1 MSANL
6 IIAICYYVIL
16 LVQFMK
22 MWSERKPRE
31 NTVFTVTI
39 PESVMEND
47 EIKKVQ
53 KSYGNQLI
61 VCCLILAAAPAV
73 VYLSDWVSIKL
84 LLWMVLILLAA
95 TVTYIPY
102 ILANGKVKKLKEQN
116 RYMDLGPE
124 VKEIDAVWKH
134 GIFYNNPEDDRL
146 TAEKRIGIGTCINH
160 AKLMGKF
167 LTVLG
172 VVALI
177 FVFGFGVYSLKLQ
190 STPLSLKYEDGI
202 LKAGQVGTKYT
213 VEADVIQT
221 AMLLD
226 EMPEATKVVGT
237 GMDNIFRGVY
247 NVSGWGNC
255 NVNLNPQNH
264 AFILIQAEDGR
275 YIFSA
280 DTDEETEQIFEELKN
295 DI

>member
-1 MSANL
+1 MSTNL

-73 VYLSDWVSIKL
+73 VYFSDWVSIKL
-84 LLWMVLILLAA
+84 LLWMALILLAA

-102 ILANGKVKKLKEQN
+102 ILANKKVKTIKEQN
-116 RYMDLGPE
+116 RYMDLEPE

-160 AKLMGKF
+160 AKPMGKF

>member
-22 MWSERKPRE
+22 MWSERKPKE

-84 LLWMVLILLAA
+84 LLWMALILLAA

-102 ILANGKVKKLKEQN
+102 ILANKKVKTIKEQN
-116 RYMDLGPE
+116 RYMDLEPE

-160 AKLMGKF
+160 AKPMG
-167 LTVLG
+167 
-172 VVALI
+172 
-177 FVFGFGVYSLKLQ
+177 
-190 STPLSLKYEDGI
+190 
-202 LKAGQVGTKYT
+202 
-213 VEADVIQT
+213 
-221 AMLLD
+221 
-226 EMPEATKVVGT
+226 
-237 GMDNIFRGVY
+237 
-247 NVSGWGNC
+247 
-255 NVNLNPQNH
+255 
-264 AFILIQAEDGR
+264 
-275 YIFSA
+275 
-280 DTDEETEQIFEELKN
+280 
-295 DI
+295 

>member
-1 MSANL
+1 MA
-6 IIAICYYVIL
+6 
-16 LVQFMK
+16 
-22 MWSERKPRE
+22 
-31 NTVFTVTI
+31 
-39 PESVMEND
+39 
-47 EIKKVQ
+47 
-53 KSYGNQLI
+53 
-61 VCCLILAAAPAV
+61 
-73 VYLSDWVSIKL
+73 
-84 LLWMVLILLAA
+84 LILLAA

-102 ILANGKVKKLKEQN
+102 ILANKKVKTIKEQN
-116 RYMDLGPE
+116 RYMDLEPE

-160 AKLMGKF
+160 AKPMGKF

>member
-84 LLWMVLILLAA
+84 LLWMALILLAA

-102 ILANGKVKKLKEQN
+102 ILANKKVKTIKEQN
-116 RYMDLGPE
+116 RYMDLEPE

-160 AKLMGKF
+160 AKPMGKF

-172 VVALI
+172 VVVLI